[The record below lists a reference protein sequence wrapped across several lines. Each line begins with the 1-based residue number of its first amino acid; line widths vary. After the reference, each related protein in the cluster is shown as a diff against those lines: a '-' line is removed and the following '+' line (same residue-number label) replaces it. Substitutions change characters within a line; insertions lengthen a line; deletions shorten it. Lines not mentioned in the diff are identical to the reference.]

1 MKARVRT
8 YEQFKVHLQQIPRS
22 AWKRFAKHFRRLSN
36 SPKVSAT
43 KSPLQNVRAVCGTSS
58 RTSSTSKRPSQHG
71 SLKQGLTT
79 RRQRRL
85 FGTIPVWVF
94 ECAIAAVVLT
104 IAAESL
110 TYLRPKKTHKI
121 YVQARIQQMPDE
133 PESMRALILRV
144 SKAVPYFEPKPYP
157 PHLTFITAICPLAQM
172 GEVSRYLRST
182 VAPEVK
188 QSFEQI
194 NPTFHIQS
202 IATNFGGNQ
211 VTVVATLHTSHH
223 NPFFRDL
230 MQKKHQWQTAYPHVK
245 WWVENTPHL
254 TLGTYKKKLAA
265 VNTESNIRTIFKQ
278 ALHGREFMRRNLTI
292 EVAAG
297 D

>member
-1 MKARVRT
+1 M
-8 YEQFKVHLQQIPRS
+8 
-22 AWKRFAKHFRRLSN
+22 
-36 SPKVSAT
+36 
-43 KSPLQNVRAVCGTSS
+43 
-58 RTSSTSKRPSQHG
+58 
-71 SLKQGLTT
+71 
-79 RRQRRL
+79 
-85 FGTIPVWVF
+85 WVF

-157 PHLTFITAICPLAQM
+157 PHLTFIKAVCPLAQM

>member
-1 MKARVRT
+1 MAPRIRT
-8 YEQFKVHLQQIPRS
+8 YEQLKARLQQIPRS

-71 SLKQGLTT
+71 PLKHGLST

-85 FGTIPVWVF
+85 FGPIPVWVF

-110 TYLRPKKTHKI
+110 TYLRPNKTHKI
-121 YVQARIQQMPDE
+121 YVQARIQKMPDE
-133 PESMRALILRV
+133 PESVRALILRV
-144 SKAVPYFEPKPYP
+144 SKEVPYFEPKPYP
-157 PHLTFITAICPLAQM
+157 PHLTFITARCPLAQM
-172 GEVSRYLRST
+172 GEVSRYIRST

-188 QSFEQI
+188 HSFEQI
-194 NPTFHIQS
+194 NPTFTIHS

-211 VTVVATLHTSHH
+211 VTVVATLHTTQH

-230 MQKKHQWQTAYPHVK
+230 MQKKQQWQTTYPRVK

-265 VNTESNIRTIFKQ
+265 VNTESHICTIFKQ